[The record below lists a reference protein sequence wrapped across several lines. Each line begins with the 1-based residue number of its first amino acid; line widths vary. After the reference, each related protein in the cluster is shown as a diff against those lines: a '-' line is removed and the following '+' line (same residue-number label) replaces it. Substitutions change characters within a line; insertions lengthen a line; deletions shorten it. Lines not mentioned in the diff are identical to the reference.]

1 MFSKRIKIFMFVAT
15 LLLLV
20 CLASLAKMQLLSGSY
35 YLERIAELK
44 QQRSHSRQ
52 LKTIRGKILDSNGS
66 VLATDIPQFLLCLN
80 YTLSRFMDS
89 RHQQTMLLNALQKQ
103 NARLALMQV
112 RQEIDARLEDLDC
125 IIEKCVLF
133 GIDREKIEER
143 INQINDQTWNLRLF
157 LAWRRN
163 CLDAEMLKKY
173 DNNISNIPQ
182 SAAIADFV
190 KKVPD
195 NEQRLLLVAKVTD
208 IAEMNKD
215 WPLFELKTND
225 DIFTAQLEFM
235 DADGVRILSNAHRFY
250 PYQSV
255 AAQTIG
261 WVGSAKGTDRKL
273 FASDKLLSYLDYDVC
288 GREDG
293 AEYVCEAV
301 LRGRRGEL
309 VYDID
314 QNLQS
319 RTETQF
325 GKDIRLTLD
334 IELQQKIE
342 THFLDCQSNPNC
354 KAPTTAAVID
364 VTGGDILALVS
375 LPAFDLN
382 RIRYDYRQIES
393 DPNAPL
399 LNRAINKQYP
409 PGSVVKPMILI
420 AALESGKST
429 ADDVISCPARKAPKG
444 WPSCWRYNR
453 YRLSHDGQWEN
464 NAH

>member
-1 MFSKRIKIFMFVAT
+1 MLVAAV
-15 LLLLV
+15 LLLA
-20 CLASLAKMQLLSGSY
+20 CLASLLKMQLLSGSY

-52 LKTIRGKILDSNGS
+52 LKTIRGKILDRNGRA
-66 VLATDIPQFLLCLN
+66 LATDMPQFLLCVN
-80 YTLSRFMDS
+80 YTLSSFMDT
-89 RHQQTMLLNALQKQ
+89 RHQQTMLLNAAQKQ
-103 NARLALMQV
+103 NADLAIMQV
-112 RQEIDARLEDLDC
+112 QQQIDAGLEDLDSV
-125 IIEKCVLF
+125 IEKCVLL
-133 GIDREKIEER
+133 GLDREKIQER

-163 CLDAEMLKKY
+163 CLDAEILKKY
-173 DNNISNIPQ
+173 DGTISNIPQ
-182 SAAIADFV
+182 SAAVVDFV

-195 NEQRLLLVAKVTD
+195 DKQRLLLIAKVTD

-215 WPLFELKTND
+215 WPLLELKTND

-235 DADGVRILSNAHRFY
+235 DTDGVRILSNAHRFY

-261 WVGSAKGTDRKL
+261 WVGSAKGTDQKL
-273 FASDKLLSYLDYDVC
+273 FASDKLLSYLDEDVC

-293 AEYVCEAV
+293 AEYVFEAA

-342 THFLDCQSNPNC
+342 KHFLDCQSRWFHC
-354 KAPTTAAVID
+354 
-364 VTGGDILALVS
+364 
-375 LPAFDLN
+375 
-382 RIRYDYRQIES
+382 
-393 DPNAPL
+393 PL
-399 LNRAINKQYP
+399 L
-409 PGSVVKPMILI
+409 
-420 AALESGKST
+420 T
-429 ADDVISCPARKAPKG
+429 
-444 WPSCWRYNR
+444 
-453 YRLSHDGQWEN
+453 
-464 NAH
+464 